1 MTNQQLYRSLDL
13 LLETLAS
20 RVQIP
25 THGSTYWV
33 DWELGFTILDL
44 LTSYCDNLNQSTR
57 CQHMCLEYNN
67 FLYLELELNF
77 KDTKDLHFCS
87 QLAKLNNYKSNC
99 VFTKTWNKKTFSNT
113 LHKKIHVD
121 RLINCEIASYK
132 IGCENSYIS
141 NTHTYMVGFKLI
153 VFVSW

>member
-13 LLETLAS
+13 ILETLAS

-25 THGSTYWV
+25 TRGSTYWV

-44 LTSYCDNLNQSTR
+44 LTSYCDSLNQSTR

-87 QLAKLNNYKSNC
+87 QLAKLNNYKSSS
-99 VFTKTWNKKTFSNT
+99 VFTKNMK
-113 LHKKIHVD
+113 
-121 RLINCEIASYK
+121 
-132 IGCENSYIS
+132 
-141 NTHTYMVGFKLI
+141 
-153 VFVSW
+153 